1 MSIRVVLIPLFG
13 SEADSFCL
21 RAGLAVA
28 KRFSARAEG
37 LFVRID
43 PADVIPVMG
52 EGVSPAVVMQL
63 TQAAAAEIE
72 RQSAAAR
79 GALDVACDEAG
90 IALADSPGQ
99 SAAPSARWSELT
111 GRRDEMIARRAR
123 VSDLTVLTRPHEQG
137 APELNAVLEATLF
150 GAGRPLLIVP
160 PGGARELGRTIA
172 IAWNGGTEA
181 ARAVGCA
188 LPFLEGAGAAHCLT
202 AQTRRTHAD
211 VAVDLAEYL
220 EWRGIACERH
230 AVAAEEGEAV
240 GAALLRIAGKIGADL
255 LVMGGYGRTR
265 LSELVLGGVTRH
277 VLAEAELPLLISH

>member
-1 MSIRVVLIPLFG
+1 MSIRLVLIPLFG

-28 KRFSARAEG
+28 KRLSAHAEG

-43 PADVIPVMG
+43 PADAIPAIG
-52 EGVSPAVVMQL
+52 EGVSPAVVIQL
-63 TQAAAAEIE
+63 TQAAAAEME

-79 GALDVACDEAG
+79 GAFEPAFEESGV
-90 IALADSPGQ
+90 ALADSPGQ
-99 SAAPSARWSELT
+99 SAAPSARWIELT
-111 GRRDEMIARRAR
+111 GRRDEMIPRRAR
-123 VSDLTVLTRPHEQG
+123 VSDLTVLARPHEQ
-137 APELNAVLEATLF
+137 APPELNAVLEATLF

-160 PGGARELGRTIA
+160 PGGAREFGRTIA

-181 ARAVGCA
+181 ARAVGWA
-188 LPFLEGAGAAHCLT
+188 LPFLETAGAVHCLT

-211 VAVDLAEYL
+211 VAADLAEYL
-220 EWRGIACERH
+220 EWRAIACVRH
-230 AVAAEEGEAV
+230 AVAAEEDEPVA
-240 GAALLRIAGKIGADL
+240 AALLRIAGEIGADL

-277 VLAEAELPLLISH
+277 VLAEAELPVLISH

>member
-13 SEADSFCL
+13 SEPDSFCL

-28 KRFSARAEG
+28 KRFGAHVEG

-43 PADVIPVMG
+43 PADVVPVIG

-79 GALDVACDEAG
+79 GALEVACEESG
-90 IALADSPGQ
+90 IALADRPDRGG
-99 SAAPSARWSELT
+99 AASARWIELT
-111 GRRDEMIARRAR
+111 GRRDEMIPRRAR
-123 VSDLTVLTRPHEQG
+123 VSDLTVLARQHEQ
-137 APELNAVLEATLF
+137 APPELNAVLEPTLF

-172 IAWNGGTEA
+172 IAWNGATEA
-181 ARAVGCA
+181 ARAVGWA
-188 LPFLEGAGAAHCLT
+188 LPFLETAGAVHCLT

-211 VAVDLAEYL
+211 VAGDLAEYL
-220 EWRGIACERH
+220 EWRGVACARH
-230 AVAAEEGEAV
+230 AVAAEEGEPVA
-240 GAALLRIAGKIGADL
+240 AALLRIAGEIGADL